1 MGMAGQED
9 DNTSTGVRQRAAKV
23 SKAEIYI
30 DRARECT
37 FLLLKSLPQSAPFPL
52 PFLVDQ
58 LALSRFLFMSPRGES
73 GPSVPLSPQPGTVN
87 LNLT

>member
-30 DRARECT
+30 DRARECM
-37 FLLLKSLPQSAPFPL
+37 FLLLQPL
-52 PFLVDQ
+52 P
-58 LALSRFLFMSPRGES
+58 
-73 GPSVPLSPQPGTVN
+73 
-87 LNLT
+87 

>member
-30 DRARECT
+30 DRARKCT
-37 FLLLKSLPQSAPFPL
+37 FLLLKSLPQSGPFPL
-52 PFLVDQ
+52 PFLADQ
-58 LALSRFLFMSPRGES
+58 PGLNRFLFMPPRGEF
-73 GPSVPLSPQPGTVN
+73 GPSPPLPPQPRIVN
-87 LNLT
+87 PNLT